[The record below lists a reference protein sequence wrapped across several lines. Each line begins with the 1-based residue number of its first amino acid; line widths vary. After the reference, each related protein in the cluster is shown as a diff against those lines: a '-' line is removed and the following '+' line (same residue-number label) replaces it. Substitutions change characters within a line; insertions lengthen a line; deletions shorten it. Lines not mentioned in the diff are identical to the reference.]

1 MRRRGVKDR
10 PRGYEIFGKKPKS
23 RGRITAVLHITTEIS
38 DSKPSQGTTAKR
50 KYSLKHHL
58 LEKMKTWIN
67 SLLEG
72 ERDEFLGRDR
82 HARLD
87 QGHDN
92 YRNGYRPRRINFF
105 GLGEIELK
113 VPRDRQGEFT
123 SQWLPERKGQ
133 DPELE
138 AFLAEAFLAGLSTR
152 DLARISEKHLG
163 HKYDSKQIS
172 RIVARATTEL
182 EAWRRRSLQG
192 QPYKFLYVDGA
203 NFLVRINGHVSRQ
216 SFCAVLGVSEENERF
231 EVLALEMGDRERADL
246 WASLFEDL
254 AERGLNLETV
264 ELGIMDGLPGL
275 EAIFQRFFPRAQT
288 QRCQKHAKANA
299 CRRVRKQERE
309 RVSQDLNAIFYAPTQ
324 SAARAAFFTLK
335 QQWGRLF
342 PSAVQIIEK
351 DLDSLLTFFQF
362 DPTYWTVLRTTNPIE
377 RLNKEFKRRTNAMEV
392 TGGEISTYR
401 CLAYVAQTMEYRWS
415 FHPLSQWSTVYT
427 LNAA

>member
-1 MRRRGVKDR
+1 MFLEKT
-10 PRGYEIFGKKPKS
+10 KS
-23 RGRITAVLHITTEIS
+23 LRRITAVLHITTEAPRMELARS
-38 DSKPSQGTTAKR
+38 SEKKKQ
-50 KYSLKHHL
+50 SLKQHL

-67 SLLEG
+67 GLLEG

-82 HARLD
+82 HVPLD
-87 QGHDN
+87 EGHDN

-105 GLGEIELK
+105 GLGKIELK
-113 VPRDRQGEFT
+113 VPRDRKGELE

-172 RIVARATTEL
+172 RIVGRATTEL

-192 QPYKFLYVDGA
+192 QGYKFLYVDGA

-231 EVLALEMGDRERADL
+231 EVLALEMG
-246 WASLFEDL
+246 
-254 AERGLNLETV
+254 
-264 ELGIMDGLPGL
+264 IMDGLPGL
-275 EAIFQRFFPRAQT
+275 ESIFQRFFPRAQT

-309 RVSQDLNAIFYAPTQ
+309 RFSKDLNAIFYAPTQ
-324 SAARAAFFTLK
+324 SAARAAFFALK

-351 DLDSLLTFFQF
+351 DFDSLLTFFQF

-392 TGGEISTYR
+392 PGGEISTYR
-401 CLAYVAQTMEYRWS
+401 CLAYVAHTMEYRWS

>member
-1 MRRRGVKDR
+1 M
-10 PRGYEIFGKKPKS
+10 
-23 RGRITAVLHITTEIS
+23 LHITT
-38 DSKPSQGTTAKR
+38 DALGKR
-50 KYSLKHHL
+50 ELDKKVGQKKQSLKQHL

-82 HARLD
+82 YERLD
-87 QGHDN
+87 TNQDN
-92 YRNGYRPRRINFF
+92 YRNGYRPRGINFF
-105 GLGEIELK
+105 GLGELQLS
-113 VPRDRQGEFT
+113 VPRDRKGAFE

-133 DPELE
+133 DAELE

-182 EAWRRRSLQG
+182 EAWRLRSLQG
-192 QPYKFLYVDGA
+192 QRYKFLYVDGA
-203 NFLVRINGHVSRQ
+203 NFRGRINGHVSLQ

-246 WASLFEDL
+246 WESIFHNL
-254 AERGLNLETV
+254 AERGLNRDAV

-275 EAIFQRFFPRAQT
+275 TAMFQRLFPRAQT

-299 CRRVRKQERE
+299 CRRVRKAERE
-309 RVSQDLNAIFYAPTQ
+309 VFSKHLNEIFYAPTQ
-324 SAARAAFFTLK
+324 SAARTAFFALK
-335 QQWGRLF
+335 STWGRSF

-377 RLNKEFKRRTNAMEV
+377 RLNKEFKRRTRAMEV

-415 FHPLSQWSTVYT
+415 FHPLSQWATVYT

>member
-1 MRRRGVKDR
+1 
-10 PRGYEIFGKKPKS
+10 
-23 RGRITAVLHITTEIS
+23 
-38 DSKPSQGTTAKR
+38 
-50 KYSLKHHL
+50 
-58 LEKMKTWIN
+58 
-67 SLLEG
+67 
-72 ERDEFLGRDR
+72 
-82 HARLD
+82 
-87 QGHDN
+87 
-92 YRNGYRPRRINFF
+92 
-105 GLGEIELK
+105 
-113 VPRDRQGEFT
+113 VPRDRKGELE

-172 RIVARATTEL
+172 RIVGRATTEL

-192 QPYKFLYVDGA
+192 QRYKFLYVDGA

-309 RVSQDLNAIFYAPTQ
+309 LFSKDLNAIFYAPTQ
-324 SAARAAFFTLK
+324 SAARAA
-335 QQWGRLF
+335 
-342 PSAVQIIEK
+342 S
-351 DLDSLLTFFQF
+351 SL
-362 DPTYWTVLRTTNPIE
+362 
-377 RLNKEFKRRTNAMEV
+377 
-392 TGGEISTYR
+392 
-401 CLAYVAQTMEYRWS
+401 
-415 FHPLSQWSTVYT
+415 
-427 LNAA
+427 

>member
-1 MRRRGVKDR
+1 
-10 PRGYEIFGKKPKS
+10 
-23 RGRITAVLHITTEIS
+23 VLHITTEV
-38 DSKPSQGTTAKR
+38 DETPEPVGNLGKKKQ
-50 KYSLKHHL
+50 SLKQHL

-72 ERDEFLGRDR
+72 ERDEFLGRGR
-82 HARLD
+82 HVSLD
-87 QGHDN
+87 ESHDN

-105 GLGEIELK
+105 GLGEVELK
-113 VPRDRQGEFT
+113 VPRDRKGEFA

-172 RIVARATTEL
+172 RIVSRATSEL
-182 EAWRRRSLQG
+182 EAWRQRSLQG
-192 QPYKFLYVDGA
+192 QRYKFLYVDGA

-246 WASLFEDL
+246 WASLFTDL
-254 AERGLNLETV
+254 AERGLNLEAV

-275 EAIFQRFFPRAQT
+275 EAIFRRFFPRAQT

-309 RVSQDLNAIFYAPTQ
+309 LFSKDLNAILYAPTQ

-335 QQWGRLF
+335 QQWGPQF

-377 RLNKEFKRRTNAMEV
+377 RLNKEFKRRTRAMEV

-415 FHPLSQWSTVYT
+415 FHPLYQWSSVYT

>member
-1 MRRRGVKDR
+1 
-10 PRGYEIFGKKPKS
+10 
-23 RGRITAVLHITTEIS
+23 VLHITTEAS
-38 DSKPSQGTTAKR
+38 DSNHAEEAATKQKL
-50 KYSLKHHL
+50 SLKEHL

-72 ERDEFLGRDR
+72 ERDEFLGRGR
-82 HARLD
+82 HVPLD
-87 QGHDN
+87 EGHDN
-92 YRNGYRPRRINFF
+92 YRNGYRPRGINFF
-105 GLGEIELK
+105 GLGEIALQ
-113 VPRDRQGEFT
+113 VPRDRKGEFE
-123 SQWLPERKGQ
+123 SRWLPERRGQ

-192 QPYKFLYVDGA
+192 QRYKFLYVDGA
-203 NFLVRINGHVSRQ
+203 NFRVRLNGHVSRQ

-246 WASLFEDL
+246 WESILRDL
-254 AERGLNLETV
+254 LERGLNREAV

-309 RVSQDLNAIFYAPTQ
+309 LFSKHLNEIFYAPTQ
-324 SAARAAFFTLK
+324 SAARAAFFALK
-335 QQWGRLF
+335 QAWGRSF

-351 DLDSLLTFFQF
+351 ALDSLLTFFQF

>member
-1 MRRRGVKDR
+1 
-10 PRGYEIFGKKPKS
+10 
-23 RGRITAVLHITTEIS
+23 VLHITTAAL
-38 DSKPSQGTTAKR
+38 GKR
-50 KYSLKHHL
+50 ELDKKVGEKKHSLKQHL

-82 HARLD
+82 YERLD
-87 QGHDN
+87 TNQDN
-92 YRNGYRPRRINFF
+92 YRNGYRPRGINFF
-105 GLGEIELK
+105 GLGELELS
-113 VPRDRQGEFT
+113 VPRDRNGEFE
-123 SQWLPERKGQ
+123 SKWLPERKGQ
-133 DPELE
+133 DAELE

-152 DLARISEKHLG
+152 DLARISEKYLG

-182 EAWRRRSLQG
+182 EAWRQRSLQG
-192 QPYKFLYVDGA
+192 QRYKFLYVDGA
-203 NFLVRINGHVSRQ
+203 NFRVRINGHVSLQ

-246 WASLFEDL
+246 WESIFHNL
-254 AERGLNLETV
+254 AERGLNRDAV

-275 EAIFQRFFPRAQT
+275 TAMFQRSFPRAQT

-299 CRRVRKQERE
+299 CRRVRKAERE
-309 RVSQDLNAIFYAPTQ
+309 VFSKHLNEIFYAPTQ
-324 SAARAAFFTLK
+324 STARTAFFALK
-335 QQWGRLF
+335 STWGRSF

-377 RLNKEFKRRTNAMEV
+377 RLNKEFKRRTRAMEV

-415 FHPLSQWSTVYT
+415 FHPLSQWATVYT